1 MTLNIAIVCGSIRE
15 DRKSILAAHYIAG
28 QVASAGHTPTVV
40 DFTKLPLP
48 FVDTPVPPGDLEGQ
62 YPYEEVRQWSKIAES
77 ADAFIFVAPEY
88 NHGYSAIMKNA
99 LDWLYMEFHYK
110 PAGLVGVSDG
120 MVGGARVIEQLR
132 AICGNFALYDIKETV
147 MFRKVQDVLDSEGN
161 LIDLSYERQV
171 NKLVTALAKAAEAM
185 KVLRK

>member
-1 MTLNIAIVCGSIRE
+1 MSLSIVIVCGSVRQ
-15 DRKSILAAHYIAG
+15 DRKSILAANYIAG
-28 QVASAGHTPTVV
+28 QVQVAGHTPTVV

-48 FVDTPVPPGDLEGQ
+48 FVDTPVPPGDLKGE
-62 YPYEEVRQWSKIAES
+62 YPYPEVMEWSKIASS

-132 AICGNFALYDIKETV
+132 ALCGGFAMYDIKETV
-147 MFRKVQDVLDSEGN
+147 MFREIQNVLDDSGALKN
-161 LIDLSYERQV
+161 PSYEKQV
-171 NKLVTALAKAAEAM
+171 NKFIAALAKAAEAM
-185 KVLRK
+185 QSLR